1 MALVHEGL
9 REEIW
14 SRHPPCAKEATECL
28 EGDCSC
34 AYSLRT
40 PELEKQLFCDAVQ
53 RPTAEQGLEFFA
65 AASVVLQIGILLIS
79 DGHRPGDHTWRALHD
94 FGTRDYE
101 SSMVLY
107 GLTNNRGK
115 GHYETVGLFP
125 LINGEEGPR
134 TVNVVCLHSLCKRV
148 GSIGQCVTARP
159 DVLSAALQLYIH
171 TVRQGLSHPCR
182 WTPRLAHG
190 VPEGSKRSH
199 PNNNKHLAAVQC
211 SATTN
216 R

>member
-1 MALVHEGL
+1 MRDVSMASEEAVMRR
-9 REEIW
+9 RE
-14 SRHPPCAKEATECL
+14 R
-28 EGDCSC
+28 
-34 AYSLRT
+34 
-40 PELEKQLFCDAVQ
+40 EL
-53 RPTAEQGLEFFA
+53 
-65 AASVVLQIGILLIS
+65 
-79 DGHRPGDHTWRALHD
+79 
-94 FGTRDYE
+94 
-101 SSMVLY
+101 
-107 GLTNNRGK
+107 
-115 GHYETVGLFP
+115 
-125 LINGEEGPR
+125 
-134 TVNVVCLHSLCKRV
+134 NVVCLHSLCKRV

-199 PNNNKHLAAVQC
+199 PNNNNKHLAAVQC

>member
-1 MALVHEGL
+1 MSEVEFVLGWAFTLF
-9 REEIW
+9 
-14 SRHPPCAKEATECL
+14 SA
-28 EGDCSC
+28 
-34 AYSLRT
+34 SLQT
-40 PELEKQLFCDAVQ
+40 PL
-53 RPTAEQGLEFFA
+53 
-65 AASVVLQIGILLIS
+65 
-79 DGHRPGDHTWRALHD
+79 
-94 FGTRDYE
+94 
-101 SSMVLY
+101 
-107 GLTNNRGK
+107 
-115 GHYETVGLFP
+115 
-125 LINGEEGPR
+125 
-134 TVNVVCLHSLCKRV
+134 NVVCLHSLCKRV

-199 PNNNKHLAAVQC
+199 PNNNNKHLAAVQC